1 MAAMPSAAVSR
12 MTSTG
17 KWLFSSHSDALG
29 AMRSLANVSAVSWMA
44 ACSSVRAKCMSDQVQ
59 SFRFSFRG
67 DAPPRLAHSPQRL
80 GALTRHQLVGA
91 LPARQRAHALRPG
104 VNARMRLGPVV
115 AVLLDRVVHVPR
127 DGEIGDGGPV
137 AGDECPV

>member
-44 ACSSVRAKCMSDQVQ
+44 ACSSVRAKCMGAGPELPIL
-59 SFRFSFRG
+59 FRG
-67 DAPPRLAHSPQRL
+67 DTPPRLAHSPQRL

-91 LPARQRAHALRPG
+91 LPARQGAHALRPG

-115 AVLLDRVVHVPR
+115 AVLLDR
-127 DGEIGDGGPV
+127 
-137 AGDECPV
+137 